1 MKLVFSIIF
10 AASLALAQTEAPK
23 YTCDSGW
30 TLKGDRCVQT
40 SQYSM
45 DFTPCWDDLMG
56 TITCEKPAFK
66 EALILP
72 AEEPGYQAYKL
83 TNGMWGPEPESV
95 AEWFPMSNT
104 ASLYQVSAFEKPT
117 EFGIRNADGK
127 KVLSIAMADGS
138 VTYGEGVTPTE
149 AAKQFAQALK
159 ELWPS
164 MFACPEAAVPV
175 GASVLGPG
183 QMVGPR
189 EIEK

>member
-1 MKLVFSIIF
+1 MELLIVMIACAAAAF
-10 AASLALAQTEAPK
+10 AQN
-23 YTCDSGW
+23 G
-30 TLKGDRCVQT
+30 T
-40 SQYSM
+40 SNQLDVPDGYS
-45 DFTPCWDDLMG
+45 
-56 TITCEKPAFK
+56 
-66 EALILP
+66 
-72 AEEPGYQAYKL
+72 YKL

-95 AEWFPMSNT
+95 AEWLTMPSNV
-104 ASLYQVSAFEKPT
+104 SLHQATVTVFEHPT

-138 VTYGEGVTPTE
+138 VTYGEGVTPAE

-183 QMVGPR
+183 QMVGPQ
-189 EIEK
+189 EIK